1 MGGLFF
7 CRLRCKLPRQT
18 LPALRGPFVG
28 KSVPQPSGLLLNLV
42 CSSLVSVGTGF
53 SRRGRTKF
61 GFFGQAAPE
70 AAYDAH
76 GG

>member
-7 CRLRCKLPRQT
+7 CRGRCKLSQT
-18 LPALRGPFVG
+18 LPALRGPFAG
-28 KSVPQPSGLLLNLV
+28 KSVPQPSGLLFNLV
-42 CSSLVSVGTGF
+42 CSSLVSVGAGF

-61 GFFGQAAPE
+61 GFLDRRPQRPR
-70 AAYDAH
+70 